1 MAKKAAQPSEAKA
14 ESASNPVARFT
25 KYVEDSRAELRKVTW
40 PTARD
45 TRRATIMVLIIVAVM
60 AVVLGAVDLALS
72 NLITY
77 ILA

>member
-14 ESASNPVARFT
+14 ESAGNPVARFT

-40 PTARD
+40 PSAKD
-45 TRRATIMVLIIVAVM
+45 TRKATLMVLIIVALM
-60 AVVLGAVDLALS
+60 AVVLGVVDLVLS

>member
-1 MAKKAAQPSEAKA
+1 MAKKAAQPSEAKTN
-14 ESASNPVARFT
+14 SAGNPVARFM